1 MSNFFPNSQ
10 QSSPT
15 AASFERQQKKDKRKN
30 QIIEFLD
37 NVPEVVTA
45 VREAYTKSK
54 NMEQAVLDKTYIQII
69 KSKNRQSE
77 LEVINESDFQEVTG
91 LE

>member
-1 MSNFFPNSQ
+1 
-10 QSSPT
+10 
-15 AASFERQQKKDKRKN
+15 
-30 QIIEFLD
+30 
-37 NVPEVVTA
+37 VPEVVTA

-77 LEVINESDFQEVTG
+77 LEVINESDF
-91 LE
+91 